1 MPEPAPTKFTNLDAT
16 TTWCRTC
23 DLAVSMPHEHP
34 ITVPFAAVVNRVTPT
49 KPTPTVIASDKAL
62 AARWF
67 RSSPGDISAA
77 SALEAK
83 MATEIAATREAWGAE
98 LTAELQGLREIAT
111 SGPSTATG
119 PTPLSHRGVT
129 TNRITV
135 GFAPATMVAAGVDK
149 TDAVALLVEVA
160 TKALYHWNEG
170 HDHDACEVPGELR
183 AAPERVKGDSA

>member
-1 MPEPAPTKFTNLDAT
+1 MRAACPMPGLIVRPPVERPVAPRRSITTGRTPMPEPAPTKFTNLDAT

-83 MATEIAATREAWGAE
+83 MATEIAATREAWGVP
-98 LTAELQGLREIAT
+98 RE
-111 SGPSTATG
+111 
-119 PTPLSHRGVT
+119 
-129 TNRITV
+129 
-135 GFAPATMVAAGVDK
+135 
-149 TDAVALLVEVA
+149 AVAGLVEGA

-183 AAPERVKGDSA
+183 AALERVREGGSARE